1 MFLFYLNTINFPR
14 KWIYF
19 IGVIFIAINFTT
31 AQSNFKISSR
41 WDYPYQLNKNLEKTI
56 EIPVGPFARLDDDEI
71 VCASSPSGKEVLIS
85 EDNGKSWKSH
95 QVFSD
100 PGKYT
105 ISAKAIQCTNDG
117 VVVLAFSNILEKQWN
132 WSDSLG
138 DAPGA
143 VLPTYVVRS
152 LDRGRT
158 WEEPVKLHDEWTG
171 YITDMI
177 ITSDGAIVFTSM
189 MMRHNPG
196 RHTVLTYMSE
206 DDGATWHRSNV
217 MDMGGAGHHG
227 GLTEPTLVEQNDG
240 RLMML
245 IRTNWMEFWWA
256 ESKDSGRSWHLMGP
270 SGIPASPSHGQMERL
285 ASGRIILVWNQ
296 PFPKGE
302 SSYPMVGG
310 DRIWSAVPVSNFRG
324 ELSMAISE
332 DDGKSWSEP
341 VVIAST
347 ATDGF
352 RKTGAGG
359 KGKYMPNK
367 EVSYPYVFEFAP
379 GEIWITTARGP
390 VRAKLYE
397 KDFVD

>member
-1 MFLFYLNTINFPR
+1 MFFNYLNRIISPR
-14 KWIYF
+14 KWACF
-19 IGVIFIAINFTT
+19 PVVIFIALNFTS
-31 AQSNFKISSR
+31 AQSHFNISSH
-41 WDYPYQLNKNLEKTI
+41 WDYPYQLNKQLEKMTGL
-56 EIPVGPFARLDDDEI
+56 PVGPFARVDKNEI
-71 VCASSPSGKEVLIS
+71 ICASSPSGKKIMIS

-100 PGKYT
+100 PDKYS
-105 ISAKAIQCTNDG
+105 ISAKAIQCTDDG
-117 VVVLAFSNILEKQWN
+117 VVVLAFTNILEKQWN

-177 ITSDGAIVFTSM
+177 ITSDGTIVFTSM
-189 MMRHNPG
+189 MMRHDPG

-206 DDGATWHRSNV
+206 DNGATWYRSNV
-217 MDMGGAGHHG
+217 LDMGGAGHHG

-245 IRTNWMEFWWA
+245 IRTNWMEFWRA
-256 ESKDSGRSWHLMGP
+256 ESKDNGRSWHLMGP
-270 SGIPASPSHGQMERL
+270 SGIPASPSHGQLERL

-296 PFPKGE
+296 PFPEGE

-332 DDGKSWSEP
+332 DDGKTWSEP

-347 ATDGF
+347 VTEGF

-367 EVSYPYVFEFAP
+367 EVSYPYVFEYAP
-379 GEIWITTARGP
+379 GEIWVTTARGP

-397 KDFVD
+397 KYFVD